1 MSDPL
6 TLEVDVY
13 HTLSGTDRDHLLASA
28 MLNAKRDT
36 VPPAATVTDTVGRLT
51 GNSPTANTT
60 RASLE
65 RLSDAGLVKR
75 VDGEPNDRSRGVRV
89 TDDGKRV
96 LARGAAR
103 LDAVATVEGN

>member
-1 MSDPL
+1 MNDPL

-13 HTLSGTDRDHLLASA
+13 HTLSGTDRDHLLAST

-51 GNSPTANTT
+51 GDSPTANTT
-60 RASLE
+60 RASLG
-65 RLSDAGLVKR
+65 RLSDAGLVER

-103 LDAVATVEGN
+103 LDAAATVE

>member
-1 MSDPL
+1 MNDPL

-65 RLSDAGLVKR
+65 RLSDAGLVER
-75 VDGEPNDRSRGVRV
+75 VDGVPNDRSRGVRV

-103 LDAVATVEGN
+103 LDAAATAE

>member
-1 MSDPL
+1 MSDSL

-51 GNSPTANTT
+51 GDSPTGNTT
-60 RASLE
+60 RASLK
-65 RLSDAGLVKR
+65 RLSDAGLVER
-75 VDGEPNDRSRGVRV
+75 VDGEPNNRSRGGRV
-89 TDDGKRV
+89 TDDGRRV
-96 LARGAAR
+96 LGRGAAR
-103 LDAVATVEGN
+103 LDAAATVE